1 MNYFY
6 LVLKRNLLLT
16 LTATSLLLCTFS
28 VISMRQALAI
38 AQKPILI
45 GIDSNGTRIIARAD
59 DPIFDT
65 EAVQFSKL
73 FVNKLY
79 NFTPQN
85 FMDNVG
91 FASTFFSITLWE
103 QEEAKFL
110 ELMKNVEKEQIS
122 MKTNIDK
129 ITKNSDS
136 EYTILM
142 NNNEVTRL
150 NSNIR
155 NLSLKLYIR
164 RIERNKTNPYGL
176 EVIRYEENILN

>member
-1 MNYFY
+1 
-6 LVLKRNLLLT
+6 
-16 LTATSLLLCTFS
+16 
-28 VISMRQALAI
+28 
-38 AQKPILI
+38 
-45 GIDSNGTRIIARAD
+45 
-59 DPIFDT
+59 
-65 EAVQFSKL
+65 
-73 FVNKLY
+73 
-79 NFTPQN
+79 
-85 FMDNVG
+85 MDNVG

-164 RIERNKTNPYGL
+164 RIERNKTNPYGI

>member
-1 MNYFY
+1 
-6 LVLKRNLLLT
+6 
-16 LTATSLLLCTFS
+16 
-28 VISMRQALAI
+28 
-38 AQKPILI
+38 
-45 GIDSNGTRIIARAD
+45 
-59 DPIFDT
+59 
-65 EAVQFSKL
+65 
-73 FVNKLY
+73 
-79 NFTPQN
+79 
-85 FMDNVG
+85 MDNVG

-103 QEEAKFL
+103 QEESKFL

-164 RIERNKTNPYGL
+164 RIERNKTNPYGI